1 MKDYLKELCLP
12 FNIKLV
18 YTNNKYTILSSGL
31 NKSGNPI
38 IRVHKKLK
46 DCPKVIDDVIL
57 GYYIDFKNE
66 DKYLKTIKNYVELQ
80 LKLTDYIIKGS
91 NKEYRNYWLLKE
103 EKPKFSKE
111 PVELDIKSITKK
123 GFTSN
128 AAELNQNNIIKVSKD
143 ALVELDITVD
153 YVKK

>member
-1 MKDYLKELCLP
+1 MML
-12 FNIKLV
+12 F
-18 YTNNKYTILSSGL
+18 
-31 NKSGNPI
+31 
-38 IRVHKKLK
+38 
-46 DCPKVIDDVIL
+46 L

-80 LKLTDYIIKGS
+80 LKLTDYIIKEP